1 MINVCILAGNLCKDV
16 EVKKFGD
23 VEIANTSLAINEG
36 YGDNKKTHYANIV
49 AYGEMGK
56 NMAKILSKGSKVSFE
71 CKYTQYVGEKDGKK
85 TYTTQFVVTKFV
97 ALGGGKNTSNSGV
110 SSNEVVVDLGNN
122 SNNQNNANINDDFP
136 IDDDLPFDF
145 DL

>member
-16 EVKKFGD
+16 EVKKFGE
-23 VEIANTSLAINEG
+23 VEIANASLAINEG
-36 YGDNKKTHYANIV
+36 YGDKQKTHYANIV

-56 NMAKILSKGSKVSFE
+56 NMAKILKKGSKALFE

-85 TYTTQFVVTKFV
+85 TYTTQFVVSKFV
-97 ALGGGKNTSNSGV
+97 ALGGAIKTSNSVGG
-110 SSNEVVVDLGNN
+110 EVVIDLGNN
-122 SNNQNNANINDDFP
+122 NSNASSINDDLP

>member
-16 EVKKFGD
+16 EIKKFGD

-56 NMAKILSKGSKVSFE
+56 NMAKILKKGSKVSFE

-85 TYTTQFVVTKFV
+85 TYTTQFVVSKFV
-97 ALGGGKNTSNSGV
+97 ALGSGNKTSNSVGG
-110 SSNEVVVDLGNN
+110 EVVVDLGNN
-122 SNNQNNANINDDFP
+122 NDSISASEL

>member
-1 MINVCILAGNLCKDV
+1 MLNICILAGNLCKDV
-16 EVKKFGD
+16 EIKKFGE

-56 NMAKILSKGSKVSFE
+56 NMAKILKKGSKASFE

-85 TYTTQFVVTKFV
+85 TYTTQFVVSKFV
-97 ALGGGKNTSNSGV
+97 ALGGTSKASNSAGG
-110 SSNEVVVDLGNN
+110 EVVVDLGN
-122 SNNQNNANINDDFP
+122 SNNSSNVSSINDDLP